1 MKWTR
6 SSGGEKPTPVS
17 QSQLEAIDQ
26 PTNLIEVSD
35 KWISSDVMS
44 SWSSSCNI
52 VLSAVKSKSEKDLC
66 KFLLRSLI
74 QITLRLFVPCAPFLL
89 SHLFLVVVC
98 LACSFPSLNHSIF
111 LRYDSPC
118 TYFVAFPNIQKIGT
132 EEEEEEEELF
142 LFFMCD
148 TMCDICCIAIIFSVS
163 FWSFPTFHRNDDGK
177 KAFGFSTNTIIIFT
191 FKNLN

>member
-98 LACSFPSLNHSIF
+98 LACSFPSLKSFHLFALRFTVHIF
-111 LRYDSPC
+111 RGFSEYPKDRNGRRRRRGRAV
-118 TYFVAFPNIQKIGT
+118 FVFHVWHNVWHM
-132 EEEEEEEELF
+132 LHCHHF
-142 LFFMCD
+142 LCV
-148 TMCDICCIAIIFSVS
+148 ILIFSHIPPQWRWKKS
-163 FWSFPTFHRNDDGK
+163 FWLFDKYYHH
-177 KAFGFSTNTIIIFT
+177 
-191 FKNLN
+191 LYV